1 MLANAD
7 APREVT
13 EVGIVILVIFEQ
25 PLKIPVGKDVTVIG
39 IVTSCMD
46 VHPAKVDAPMLVK
59 FVRLIMGCVSIIPG
73 ISPIAR
79 APEGAIVDEPLK
91 DSSAVHPS
99 NAFAPI
105 VVRLGARTVDSA
117 VEFLKLLAPIVVTL
131 GKNTSTSPVFIKA
144 SVPMLVRL

>member
-1 MLANAD
+1 MLASAD

-79 APEGAIVDEPLK
+79 APVGTIEAEPLK
-91 DSSAVHPS
+91 DSKAIHPS
-99 NAFAPI
+99 KALVPI
-105 VVRLGARTVDSA
+105 VVRLGASTVDSA
-117 VEFLKLLAPIVVTL
+117 VEFLKLLAPIVITF